1 MKKINDHINHSK
13 TDGTRQSQ
21 LKSFFSFLTRR
32 KVKNIA
38 RLKKINCGV
47 KGYKNEIRKSD
58 KSLRSYIKRNCKWV
72 AFLIVIYT
80 IIFGAIVSAP
90 VAVNHLRTISRNE
103 SEQERFITQKLIYTN
118 YIVFRV
124 KTK

>member
-1 MKKINDHINHSK
+1 MKKINHHINHSK

-38 RLKKINCGV
+38 RLQKINYGV
-47 KGYKNEIRKSD
+47 KRYKNEIRKSD
-58 KSLRSYIKRNCKWV
+58 KSLRSYIKRNCKWA
-72 AFLIVIYT
+72 AFLIVIY
-80 IIFGAIVSAP
+80 IMILGAIVSTP
-90 VAVNHLRTISRNE
+90 VAVNHLRVTNQNE
-103 SEQERFITQKLIYTN
+103 SEQERFITQHFFHEI
-118 YIVFRV
+118 FRV

>member
-1 MKKINDHINHSK
+1 MKKVNHHINHSK

-58 KSLRSYIKRNCKWV
+58 KSLRSYIKRNCKWA
-72 AFLIVIYT
+72 AFLIVIY
-80 IIFGAIVSAP
+80 IMILGAIVSTP
-90 VAVNHLRTISRNE
+90 VAVNHLRATNHNK
-103 SEQERFITQKLIYTN
+103 SEQERLISQKFFIQTI
-118 YIVFRV
+118 
-124 KTK
+124 